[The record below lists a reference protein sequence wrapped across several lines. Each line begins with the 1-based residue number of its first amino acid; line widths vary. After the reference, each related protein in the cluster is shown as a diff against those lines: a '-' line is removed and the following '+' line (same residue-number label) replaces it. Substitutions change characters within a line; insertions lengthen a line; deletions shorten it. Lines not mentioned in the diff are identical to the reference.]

1 MTEQMRYDEQ
11 DLRAI
16 ESTGRLD
23 ANESVFFARQLEYIR
38 PKAYDIKRA
47 ALSAMTLF
55 PVDTSLPAGAN
66 TITYRQYDQ
75 VGSAKIIASYADDLP
90 RADVTAKEFTSPI
103 KGIGNSYGYNVQEIR
118 HAMYANV
125 PLESKRQAAAR
136 RAHDEQINK
145 LAWAGDSVSNLPGF
159 LSNGNIPG
167 YTVPADGT
175 GSSKLW
181 STKTGELI
189 LRDMNGIVNQVV
201 TQSKGAH
208 KPNELWLPL
217 AQYTYIASTPYD
229 KTVSPMTILECFIS
243 ANPYVKTV
251 KPILELASTSNGG
264 SYGTYD
270 GMVAADNSIDNYQL
284 NIAMMF
290 MQHPPQ
296 QRNLEFVVPC
306 ESRFGGVTI
315 NYPLAFSKSDSI

>member
-1 MTEQMRYDEQ
+1 MTEQMHYDAQ

-16 ESTGRLD
+16 EATGRLD

-38 PKAYDIKRA
+38 PQAYDIKRA
-47 ALSAMTLF
+47 AMSAMTLF

-103 KGIGNSYGYNVQEIR
+103 KGIGDSYGYNVQEIR
-118 HAMYANV
+118 HAMYAGV

-136 RAHDEQINK
+136 RAHDELINK
-145 LAWAGDSVSNLPGF
+145 LAWAGDAVSNLPGF

-181 STKTGELI
+181 SAKTGELI

-201 TQSKGAH
+201 TQSKGVH
-208 KPNELWLPL
+208 KPNELWMPL
-217 AQYTYIASTPYD
+217 AQYTYVSSTPYD
-229 KTVSPMTILECFIS
+229 KTVSPMTILQCFLA
-243 ANPYVKTV
+243 ANPFVTSV

-264 SYGTYD
+264 SAGTYD
-270 GMVAADNSIDNYQL
+270 IMVAADNSIDNYQL

-290 MQHPPQ
+290 MQHSPQ
-296 QRNLEFVVPC
+296 QRNLEFVIPC

-315 NYPLAFSKSDSI
+315 EYPLAFAKADSI